1 MTYEQYEAEVKKH
14 LSDRRFYHSQ
24 CVADCAAKL
33 AAKYGADVERARLAG
48 ILHDI
53 MKDTPPE
60 EQLKI
65 MEKFDIML
73 TEAERRNTKLWHAVS
88 GAAYVEHVLGL
99 RDREIIDAIACH
111 TGGKS
116 GMTVF
121 EKVLFVADYI
131 SNDRDYPGVE
141 ELRVLAESSLEEVV
155 VEGIAFTIPE
165 RMEQRLTLEPRSID
179 AYNEAL
185 WVLESRKGLEGSSPS
200 NSSPA

>member
-1 MTYEQYEAEVKKH
+1 MTYREYEAEVKKH
-14 LSDRRFYHSQ
+14 LTEKRFLHSQ

-33 AAKYGADVERARLAG
+33 AQRYGADVEKARLAG
-48 ILHDI
+48 ILHDV

-65 MEKFDIML
+65 IEKFGIIL

-88 GAAYVEHVLGL
+88 GAAYCEHVLGVKE
-99 RDREIIDAIACH
+99 REIIDAIACH

-116 GMTVF
+116 HMTVF

-131 SNDRDYPGVE
+131 STDRDYPGVE
-141 ELRVLAESSLEEVV
+141 ELRQLAEKSLEAVI
-155 VEGIAFTIPE
+155 VEGITFTVTE
-165 RMEQRLTLEPRSID
+165 RMEQRLTMEPRSIE

-185 WVLESRKGLEGSSPS
+185 WLEAARLLEERKEQ
-200 NSSPA
+200 